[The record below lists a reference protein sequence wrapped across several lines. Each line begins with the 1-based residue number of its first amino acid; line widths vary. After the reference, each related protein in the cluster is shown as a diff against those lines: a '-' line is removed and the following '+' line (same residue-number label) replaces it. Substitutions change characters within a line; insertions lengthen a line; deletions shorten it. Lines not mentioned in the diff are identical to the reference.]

1 MDNMGWKM
9 DEVDGKFR
17 ASIVV
22 RNKNRNFQIIGNI
35 FGYCQKFVFLHTNET
50 AMERMMQKYELIQHF
65 RPMGLFKTSDIAAW
79 FRESEPELKDSSIN
93 WRVYVLVKD
102 GVLSRVSKGVFKIGE
117 NRSYHPV
124 VDAKLKNWPRPSASS
139 SRLLSFV
146 FGIQL

>member
-1 MDNMGWKM
+1 M
-9 DEVDGKFR
+9 
-17 ASIVV
+17 
-22 RNKNRNFQIIGNI
+22 QIIGNI
-35 FGYCQKFVFLHTNET
+35 FGYCQKFAFLRTKKS
-50 AMERMMQKYELIQHF
+50 ALERMIQNDEIIQHF
-65 RPMGLFKTSDIAAW
+65 MPMGLFKTSDIAAW

-124 VDAKLKNWPRPSASS
+124 ADTKLKNWPRPSSSS